1 MAISNLCKRFIF
13 DLLLGTLIFF
23 LLSAQNAKA
32 WSPDGSTAYQG
43 RLFTPPDNALNESV
57 VFFATAQSWMASDWT
72 HVSGLAGDWKSL
84 YSPRQGSN
92 LAFSKSQAEIGFL
105 NKDWG
110 FSYKQRSDVSVV
122 ANRDLLDLLYV
133 QKNNLSPPIASV
145 YHPQIQIRSLSAQGP
160 HLTKRFSLLS
170 QEDTRLTAVIGVGF
184 LMGHS
189 MRYAEMQ
196 GMTQRT
202 SSNEFSLIVPVLSDI
217 DSNKVYPFMANG
229 NPSGTGYGVDVAM
242 FAKWLGSHQAWFL
255 IDDWQTRI
263 QWKQVPSTRAVADSR
278 TVSLGSDGYLAY
290 APAIQG
296 SNARTDTTQRI
307 DPTITLGY
315 ARELGVVT
323 LSFEALRVSGANIP
337 RASFAY
343 RASENLRLF
352 AGKDFRLES
361 TYGGVQ
367 WNNWAV
373 SMSSNR
379 LNLSNSKAYALSLRY
394 QKNLPTP

>member
-1 MAISNLCKRFIF
+1 M
-13 DLLLGTLIFF
+13 
-23 LLSAQNAKA
+23 
-32 WSPDGSTAYQG
+32 
-43 RLFTPPDNALNESV
+43 
-57 VFFATAQSWMASDWT
+57 
-72 HVSGLAGDWKSL
+72 
-84 YSPRQGSN
+84 
-92 LAFSKSQAEIGFL
+92 
-105 NKDWG
+105 
-110 FSYKQRSDVSVV
+110 
-122 ANRDLLDLLYV
+122 
-133 QKNNLSPPIASV
+133 
-145 YHPQIQIRSLSAQGP
+145 
-160 HLTKRFSLLS
+160 
-170 QEDTRLTAVIGVGF
+170 
-184 LMGHS
+184 
-189 MRYAEMQ
+189 MR
-196 GMTQRT
+196 
-202 SSNEFSLIVPVLSDI
+202 IVLP
-217 DSNKVYPFMANG
+217 M
-229 NPSGTGYGVDVAM
+229 
-242 FAKWLGSHQAWFL
+242 
-255 IDDWQTRI
+255 R
-263 QWKQVPSTRAVADSR
+263 RAVADSR

-323 LSFEALRVSGANIP
+323 LSIEALRVSGANIP

-379 LNLSNSKAYALSLRY
+379 LNLSNSKAYALSLCY